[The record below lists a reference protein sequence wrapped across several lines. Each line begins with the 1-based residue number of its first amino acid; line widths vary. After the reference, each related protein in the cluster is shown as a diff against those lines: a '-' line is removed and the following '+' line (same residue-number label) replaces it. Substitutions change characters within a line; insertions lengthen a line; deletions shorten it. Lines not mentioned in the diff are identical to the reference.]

1 MKDITNLFKATVK
14 TLKSRNKAQGINS
27 GPDKTIL
34 PSSKKC
40 SDFGVKSKLVVSNF
54 LKHDEIDLDLE
65 NIMNANCQLS
75 TINDIFVLKTI
86 REIGVKIN

>member
-27 GPDKTIL
+27 GPDKTIF

-40 SDFGVKSKLVVSNF
+40 SDFGVKSNLW
-54 LKHDEIDLDLE
+54 
-65 NIMNANCQLS
+65 
-75 TINDIFVLKTI
+75 
-86 REIGVKIN
+86 